1 MSLQPRRPFR
11 QALRIEIR
19 STALFAASA
28 WRGAWLIPVGNF
40 SFFRR
45 GQTTRRHNLCER
57 SWVSSAKSGWV
68 QLVKKPAVSI
78 LIVEDEL
85 IVAEDLR
92 RRLKAM
98 GYDVMGVV
106 SSGDEA
112 IQRVEEKR
120 PDLVLMDISLRGEM
134 DGVAAAERIRERFG
148 TPVVYIT
155 GHGDPDTLQRA
166 KSTPGFAFVM
176 KPVEDREM
184 HYIVEM
190 VLKREHESRRPT

>member
-1 MSLQPRRPFR
+1 MK
-11 QALRIEIR
+11 
-19 STALFAASA
+19 ASA
-28 WRGAWLIPVGNF
+28 VN
-40 SFFRR
+40 
-45 GQTTRRHNLCER
+45 
-57 SWVSSAKSGWV
+57 
-68 QLVKKPAVSI
+68 I

-98 GYDVMGVV
+98 GYDVKGVV
-106 SSGDEA
+106 TSGDEA
-112 IQRVEEKR
+112 IQRVEQTH
-120 PDLVLMDISLRGEM
+120 PDLVVMDISLRGEM
-134 DGVAAAERIRERFG
+134 DGVAAAQQIRERFG